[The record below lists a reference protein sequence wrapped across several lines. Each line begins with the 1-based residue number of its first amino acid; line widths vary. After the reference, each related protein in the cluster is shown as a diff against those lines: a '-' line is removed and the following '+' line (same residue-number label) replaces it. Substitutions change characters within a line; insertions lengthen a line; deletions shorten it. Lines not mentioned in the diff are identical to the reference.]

1 MNKLTR
7 GLMSGA
13 SLAAL
18 SLGSISVAEA
28 GNITISASTGAVA
41 VTAAQVYSFITVTGT
56 GTVNGDITNDGVV
69 GVGSAFGISIANGGE
84 VLATTVA
91 AGSII
96 NNNIIIA
103 TRTGIVVGTTAEVDG
118 NIVNNGTLVVSRNG
132 IAGTDIVGILDD
144 GGLAG

>member
-28 GNITISASTGAVA
+28 GNITIAASSGAVL
-41 VTAAQVYSFITVTGT
+41 VTGAQVYSFISVTGT

-69 GVGSAFGISIANGGE
+69 GVGSPFAINIANGGR

-91 AGSII
+91 AGSIV
-96 NNNIIIA
+96 NNHILLA
-103 TRTGIVVGTTAEVDG
+103 THTGIAVGTTAEVDG

-132 IAGTDIVGILDD
+132 IAGTDIVGILDN
-144 GGLAG
+144 GGLA